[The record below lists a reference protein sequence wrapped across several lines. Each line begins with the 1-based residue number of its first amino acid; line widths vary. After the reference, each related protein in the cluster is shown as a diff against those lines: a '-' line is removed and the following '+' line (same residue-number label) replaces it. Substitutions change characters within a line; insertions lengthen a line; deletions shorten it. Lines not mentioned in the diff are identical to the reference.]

1 MTVTAGRNPPKP
13 WSIHF
18 FQRDKADDADRT
30 VPAMAFLDSIPT
42 KVAAKIHAVLDAVA
56 AAPPPSFSGGGKWEA
71 MHDDMAGYFEIRVQG
86 GGMNHRLFCI
96 LERDAEDLGG
106 SSIVC
111 LDGLSKPPRTA
122 AHPRDYQ
129 RVKRYGAEF
138 QKRRTVL
145 E

>member
-1 MTVTAGRNPPKP
+1 MTPPAAERTTP
-13 WSIHF
+13 WHIHF
-18 FQRDKADDADRT
+18 FQRDRRDDADKP
-30 VPAMAFLDSIPT
+30 VPAIEFFDGLPP
-42 KVAAKIHAVLDAVA
+42 KVAAEIHAVH
-56 AAPPPSFSGGGKWEA
+56 G
-71 MHDDMAGYFEIRVQG
+71 DMAGYYEVRVPG
-86 GGMNHRLFCI
+86 GGMNHRLFCV

-111 LDGLSKPPRTA
+111 IDGLSKPRRTA
-122 AHPRDYQ
+122 ADSRDYR